1 MHTPTPPP
9 NIYTSCPFLPSTTPS
24 PSLSFLFFPPQIPHM
39 RHENLQGF
47 IAADI
52 IQKSSQ
58 MQHYL
63 ITEYQEQGTLHH
75 YLQTTVLDVFSMVM
89 MAHSI
94 ACGLAYLHTEVN
106 DNYGTKPAIA
116 HRSLTSRSVYVK
128 DDGEFVCVWGGGGG
142 GMYES
147 TSVQFDLH
155 QADCSLNFQSHQWLL
170 HALIFMVTSAAGTCC
185 IADLSLAVKDD
196 NNLTSEL
203 KSQPWGSPRYLAP
216 EFLAECSDSQYDIDA
231 LRRGDMYSYGLVL
244 WELARRCATQGKIP
258 RAV

>member
-1 MHTPTPPP
+1 MY
-9 NIYTSCPFLPSTTPS
+9 NAPS
-24 PSLSFLFFPPQIPHM
+24 PPFPLLYFLLPQIPHM

-52 IQKSSQ
+52 IQKSCQ

-106 DNYGTKPAIA
+106 DEYGTKPAIA

-128 DDGEFVCVWGGGGG
+128 DDGEFVCVREGGHCVGGW
-142 GMYES
+142 MYES

-155 QADCSLNFQSHQWLL
+155 QADCSVNSVPPVVIACSDLHVHFCCRYLL
-170 HALIFMVTSAAGTCC
+170 HRRPLPG
-185 IADLSLAVKDD
+185 
-196 NNLTSEL
+196 SE
-203 KSQPWGSPRYLAP
+203 G
-216 EFLAECSDSQYDIDA
+216 
-231 LRRGDMYSYGLVL
+231 
-244 WELARRCATQGKIP
+244 
-258 RAV
+258 